1 MKKYEDNF
9 IFCHSICNKGNF
21 SDGKKNAS
29 FLVLPNWSQKNCQDK
44 NNEKWPKFLCE
55 YPQRRNKCYKEVQWF
70 LDLSGLLLFIQ
81 KSYLWVLCYK
91 NFAGINCQNKIEC
104 PKDLPKS
111 FAHPQVSFLSVFHL
125 SFCSSFSVF
134 LDLLPWKRT
143 QERALLVQ
151 DEEKIKRQERSTER
165 ALPQQ
170 ENEEV
175 LPKVSIPIPEDHKS
189 FKKCHL
195 YSNTFPSP
203 RIPFMM
209 SFLVV
214 LALAVW
220 WLVFLWLENRVL
232 IWNVK
237 TKTVELLT
245 SVWCPLILIAHCPW

>member
-1 MKKYEDNF
+1 M
-9 IFCHSICNKGNF
+9 
-21 SDGKKNAS
+21 
-29 FLVLPNWSQKNCQDK
+29 
-44 NNEKWPKFLCE
+44 
-55 YPQRRNKCYKEVQWF
+55 CYR
-70 LDLSGLLLFIQ
+70 
-81 KSYLWVLCYK
+81 
-91 NFAGINCQNKIEC
+91 NFARINCQSKGKKEH

-111 FAHPQVSFLSVFHL
+111 FAHPQVSFLSIFHL

-134 LDLLPWKRT
+134 LDLLPWKQT

-170 ENEEV
+170 ENEEI

-189 FKKCHL
+189 LKKCHL
-195 YSNTFPSP
+195 YSSTFPYP

-214 LALAVW
+214 LVLAIW
-220 WLVFLWLENRVL
+220 WLVFLWSENRVL

-237 TKTVELLT
+237 TKTLELL
-245 SVWCPLILIAHCPW
+245 SLASAVLPPVWCPLIVIVHCPGGALVITFLSIKCLFVECVSWATKE